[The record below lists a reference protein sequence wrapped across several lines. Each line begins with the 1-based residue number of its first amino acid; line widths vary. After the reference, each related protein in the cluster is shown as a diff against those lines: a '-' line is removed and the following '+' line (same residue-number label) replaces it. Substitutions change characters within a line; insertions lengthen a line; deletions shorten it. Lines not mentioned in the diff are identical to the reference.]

1 MQAEHCEKYGAEI
14 PFCTPNYKIKTWPKL
29 EWSITV
35 NQAECPPENKLH
47 GRVIRPIDDCMEAE
61 LVRLAKLIREE
72 VIALVLYTGP
82 MVSSSITYSA
92 LCFPGN
98 QLLYLIPFVF
108 LWTV

>member
-14 PFCTPNYKIKTWPKL
+14 PFRTPNYQIETWPKQ
-29 EWSITV
+29 EWRITV
-35 NQAECPPENKLH
+35 YQAECPQANRLH
-47 GRVIRPIDDCMEAE
+47 GRVIRPIDDCMKED
-61 LVRLAKLIREE
+61 LVWLAQLIREE

-98 QLLYLIPFVF
+98 Q
-108 LWTV
+108 